1 MARTKTKA
9 TGASVDD
16 YIASRANEQQHADC
30 RALMALLGKLTR
42 QPPYMWGPS
51 IVGYGSYRYAYESGH
66 SGEAPIAGFAI
77 RGRDL
82 VVYLLES
89 EVVAA
94 QAWQAQDGKVLP
106 LLQDSGRPGCVCSRA
121 THHELNGRSKA
132 PVWPVI
138 GAGGR

>member
-82 VVYLLES
+82 VVYLLDDEES
-89 EVVAA
+89 
-94 QAWQAQDGKVLP
+94 QKSLLPKLGKHKMGKSCLYFKKLDDIDRSVLEK
-106 LLQDSGRPGCVCSRA
+106 LV
-121 THHELNGRSKA
+121 LNSISDVKRRHG
-132 PVWPVI
+132 
-138 GAGGR
+138 